1 MERATMA
8 ARKLTT
14 PSTNIQRGSA
24 GCALRAFGYCRVSTD
39 QRRGSGISLDEQQR
53 KIEGRCIENGWT
65 LQRLFNA
72 GIGGSTPLG
81 WRPEGARLLAAVKAS
96 DVVVAKLDRTCG
108 SVMKIRDELRSRGDS
123 VSHNLVANT
132 LQRRAEP

>member
-1 MERATMA
+1 MA

-72 GIGGSTPLG
+72 GISGSTPLG
-81 WRPEGARLLAAVKAS
+81 WRPEGARLLAAVKAGR
-96 DVVVAKLDRTCG
+96 AG
-108 SVMKIRDELRSRGDS
+108 
-123 VSHNLVANT
+123 
-132 LQRRAEP
+132 RR